1 MKNIYLILKELFY
14 VLTASLV
21 IFGVLELFWSNIIL
35 GYFNINWVL
44 LAWLI
49 NGILLMRIRSSI

>member
-21 IFGVLELFWSNIIL
+21 VFSILELLWPNMVL
-35 GYFNINWVL
+35 GYININWVL
-44 LAWLI
+44 LTWLI
-49 NGILLMRIRSSI
+49 NGILLVSLYDN

>member
-1 MKNIYLILKELFY
+1 MKNIYLILRELFY

-21 IFGVLELFWSNIIL
+21 IFSALELFWPNIIL
-35 GYFNINWVL
+35 GYLNINWVL

-49 NGILLMRIRSSI
+49 NGILLISLYDN

>member
-49 NGILLMRIRSSI
+49 NGILLISLSEN

>member
-21 IFGVLELFWSNIIL
+21 IFSALELFWPNIIL
-35 GYFNINWVL
+35 GYLNINWVL

-49 NGILLMRIRSSI
+49 NGILLISLYDN